1 MMRTLGGWVI
11 GLALAVTVHAGD
23 ATVGTFVYGS
33 AEPTVSPAEAR
44 YAHLSFE
51 FERCGAVVRTRW
63 FDASHVLL
71 AFDELQVPQARLARY
86 RLWRPNIGQWADMK
100 RDGTTL
106 SIERHEGSAVRSVRL
121 TVSEDVAAGPM
132 LLLDAVD
139 GRSQIESG
147 NPVQVSYAVPEQM
160 AAYDLNLSRMNAPA
174 GSGAGVL
181 VTASSWLIRQFMH
194 PVEIYFDAQGTLTG
208 MRGRV
213 LPVMGTAA
221 RPEPM
226 EADTRIE
233 RSESRSCSLRPLDEV
248 ALK

>member
-1 MMRTLGGWVI
+1 MRKLGGWVI
-11 GLALAVTVHAGD
+11 GVALAVSVHAGD

-33 AEPTVSPAEAR
+33 AEPTVSPADAR

-51 FERCGAVVRTRW
+51 FEHCGTVIRTRW

-71 AFDELQVPQARLARY
+71 AFDELQASEARLVRY
-86 RLWRPNIGQWADMK
+86 RQWRPNIGQWTDIK

-106 SIERHEGSAVRSVRL
+106 SIERHEGGAVRSVHL
-121 TVSEDVAAGPM
+121 TVREDIAAGPM
-132 LLLDAVD
+132 LVLDAVN

-147 NPVQVSYAVPEQM
+147 KPVQVSFAVPEQM
-160 AAYDLNLSRMNAPA
+160 AAYDLNLSRINATA
-174 GSGAGVL
+174 GSSGGVV

-194 PVEIYFDAQGTLTG
+194 PVEIYFDAQGALTG

-226 EADTRIE
+226 EADSRIE
-233 RSESRSCSLRPLDEV
+233 RTESRSCSIRPLDEV
-248 ALK
+248 ALN